1 MILDSIHN
9 ADRYTALHPRFAQA
23 FEFLAKTDLSSLP
36 DGRIALDGDNL
47 FVDVATNEG
56 KQTAPLEAHRNYI
69 DIQMPIST
77 TETMGW
83 RPTADCLKT
92 LQPYDAARD
101 IAFFADEYAMR
112 LQVQPGQFVVFFPED
127 AHAPAMAQGLLK
139 KLVVKVKI
147 KAPK

>member
-9 ADRYTALHPRFAQA
+9 ANRYTALHPRFAQA
-23 FEFLAKTDLSSLP
+23 FEFLAGTDLNSLP
-36 DGRIALDGDNL
+36 DGRIVLDGDNL
-47 FVDVATNEG
+47 FVDVATNAG

-83 RPTADCLKT
+83 RPTADCHQT

-101 IAFFADEYAMR
+101 IAFFADEYATKF
-112 LQVQPGQFVVFFPED
+112 QVQCGQFVVFFPDD
-127 AHAPAMAQGLLK
+127 AHAPAMAQHLLK
-139 KLVVKVKI
+139 KLVVKI

>member
-9 ADRYTALHPRFAQA
+9 ANRYTALHPHFAQA
-23 FEFLAKTDLSSLP
+23 FEFLTGTDLNSLP
-36 DGRIALDGDNL
+36 DGRIVLDSDNL
-47 FVDVATNEG
+47 FVDVATNAG

-83 RPTADCLKT
+83 RPTADCHQT

-101 IAFFADEYAMR
+101 IAFFADEYATKF
-112 LQVQPGQFVVFFPED
+112 QVQCGQFVVFFPDD
-127 AHAPAMAQGLLK
+127 AHAPAMAQHLLK
-139 KLVVKVKI
+139 KLVVKI

>member
-9 ADRYTALHPRFAQA
+9 ADGYTALHPRFAQA
-23 FEFLAKTDLSSLP
+23 FEFLAKTDLNRLP
-36 DGRIALDGDNL
+36 DGRITLDGDNL

-83 RPTADCLKT
+83 RPTANCHKT

-101 IAFFADEYAMR
+101 ITFFADEYATKF
-112 LQVQPGQFVVFFPED
+112 QVQCGQFVIFFPSD
-127 AHAPAMAQGLLK
+127 AHAPAMAQNLLN
-139 KLVVKVKI
+139 KLVVKVK
-147 KAPK
+147 K